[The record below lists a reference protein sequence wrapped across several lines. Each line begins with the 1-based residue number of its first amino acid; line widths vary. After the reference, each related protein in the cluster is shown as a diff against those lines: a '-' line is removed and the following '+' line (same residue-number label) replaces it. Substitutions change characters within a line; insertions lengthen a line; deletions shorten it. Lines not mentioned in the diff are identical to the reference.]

1 LKPVLRF
8 EDDLTVPPP
17 GLMRVP
23 NTVEICI
30 TGRCNLSCRYC
41 FYADEMSA
49 LKDLPKERWLSFFE
63 EMGSLG
69 VQRVTLSGGEAFTRP
84 DIFELIDGLI
94 DNKMRYSLLTN
105 GTLITEE
112 TVEAFGVGKRRL
124 RLDSIQFSIDGS
136 CAEVHDASR
145 PPKSFDRALR
155 ALRLMKERAF
165 PLAVRV
171 TVNRYNLHDLEN
183 IARLLLE
190 DVGLA
195 SFGTNEADRFGSAKC
210 YGQDVVLTP
219 AERLI
224 AMRTLKALAM
234 RYPGRI
240 AAAAGPLAMA
250 NMIEDIEKRQSRGE
264 TGMPGRGTLC
274 SCGGA
279 FQKLAVLHDGTIV
292 PCNLLPDFKM
302 GEIGKT
308 PLLEAWLHG
317 QAINALRKRRSIP
330 LSSLP
335 ECRDCKYTGFCAGGC
350 PAVIYAKLGRLDTID
365 PGVCYR
371 QFKEADHVAL

>member
-23 NTVEICI
+23 KTVEICI
-30 TGRCNLSCRYC
+30 TGRCNLSCGYC
-41 FYADEMSA
+41 FYADEMAA
-49 LKDLPKERWLSFFE
+49 LTDLPKARWLTFFE

-69 VQRVTLSGGEAFTRP
+69 VQKVIISGGEAFTRP

-94 DNKMRYSLLTN
+94 ENKMRYSLLTN

-112 TVEAFGVGKRRL
+112 TMEAFNVGKRRL
-124 RLDSIQFSIDGS
+124 RLDSIQISIDGAS
-136 CAEVHDASR
+136 AEVHDASR

-155 ALRLMKERAF
+155 ALRLMKERGF
-165 PLAVRV
+165 PVTVRV
-171 TVNRYNLHDLEN
+171 TVNRHNLHDLEN
-183 IARLLLE
+183 IAWLLLE
-190 DVGLA
+190 DVGLP
-195 SFGTNEADRFGSAKC
+195 SFSTNEADRFGSAKC
-210 YGQDVVLTP
+210 YGQDVVLTS
-219 AERLI
+219 AERLM
-224 AMRTLKALAM
+224 AMRTLKDLAM

-250 NMIEDIEKRQSRGE
+250 NMIEDIKKRQSRGE
-264 TGMPGRGTLC
+264 TGRPGRGTLC

-308 PLLEAWLHG
+308 PLLQAWLHG
-317 QAINALRKRRSIP
+317 PAINALRRRRAIA

-335 ECRDCKYTGFCAGGC
+335 ECQGCNYTGFCAGGC
-350 PAVIYAKLGRLDTID
+350 PAVIYAKSGRLDTID

>member
-1 LKPVLRF
+1 LKPQIHF

-41 FYADEMSA
+41 FYADEMAA

-112 TVEAFGVGKRRL
+112 TVDAFGVGKRRM

-136 CAEVHDASR
+136 CAKVHDASR

-155 ALRLMKERAF
+155 ALRLMKERDF

-183 IARLLLE
+183 IARMLLE

-210 YGQDVVLTP
+210 YGQDVMLTP
-219 AERLI
+219 AERLT
-224 AMRTLKALAM
+224 AMRTLKDLAM
-234 RYPGRI
+234 RYPGRV

-264 TGMPGRGTLC
+264 MGMPGRGTLC

-279 FQKLAVLHDGTIV
+279 MQKLAVLHDGTIV

-302 GEIGKT
+302 GEICKT

-317 QAINALRKRRSIP
+317 QAINALRRRRSIP

-335 ECRDCKYTGFCAGGC
+335 ECQGCNYTGFCAGGC
-350 PAVIYAKLGRLDTID
+350 PAVIYEKLGRLDAID

>member
-1 LKPVLRF
+1 MKPLLSF

-17 GLMRVP
+17 GLVSVP
-23 NTVEICI
+23 NTVEISI

-41 FYADEMSA
+41 FYAHEMAA
-49 LKDLPKERWLSFFE
+49 LKDLPKARWLSFFE

-69 VQRVTLSGGEAFTRP
+69 VQRVIISGGEAFTRQ
-84 DIFELIDGLI
+84 DIFELIDCLI
-94 DNKMRYSLLTN
+94 ENKMRYSMLTN

-112 TVEAFGVGKRRL
+112 TIEAFGVGKRRM

-145 PPKSFDRALR
+145 PPSSFDRAMR
-155 ALRLMKERAF
+155 GLRLMKERGF

-210 YGQDVVLTP
+210 YGQDVMLTP
-219 AERLI
+219 EERLL
-224 AMRTLKALAM
+224 AMRTLSGLAK
-234 RYPGRI
+234 RYLGRI
-240 AAAAGPLAMA
+240 AAFAGPLAMA
-250 NMIEDIEKRQSRGE
+250 KMVEDIDRSLSRGE
-264 TGMPGRGTLC
+264 TGRPGRGTLC

-279 FQKLAVLHDGTIV
+279 LQKLAVLHDGTIV

-308 PLLEAWLHG
+308 PLLQAWQHG

-335 ECRDCKYTGFCAGGC
+335 ECRGCNYTGFCAGGC
-350 PAVIYAKLGRLDTID
+350 PAVVYAKMGRLDAID

-371 QFKEADHVAL
+371 QFKEIDHVAL

>member
-1 LKPVLRF
+1 
-8 EDDLTVPPP
+8 
-17 GLMRVP
+17 M
-23 NTVEICI
+23 
-30 TGRCNLSCRYC
+30 
-41 FYADEMSA
+41 AA
-49 LKDLPKERWLSFFE
+49 LQDLPKERWLSFFQ

-94 DNKMRYSLLTN
+94 DNKMRYSMLTN

-112 TVEAFGVGKRRL
+112 TLDAFGTGKRL
-124 RLDSIQFSIDGS
+124 QRLDSVQFSIDGS

-145 PPKSFDRALR
+145 PPKSFDRAMR
-155 ALRLMKERAF
+155 GLRLMKESGF

-190 DVGLA
+190 DVGLR

-210 YGQDVVLTP
+210 YGQDVMLTP
-219 AERLI
+219 EERL
-224 AMRTLKALAM
+224 LAM
-234 RYPGRI
+234 QTLSSLAKRYSGRI

-250 NMIEDIEKRQSRGE
+250 KMIEDINQRLSRGE
-264 TGMPGRGTLC
+264 RGMPGRGTLC

-279 FQKLAVLHDGTIV
+279 LHKLAVLHDGTIV
-292 PCNLLPDFKM
+292 PCNLLPELKM
-302 GEIGKT
+302 GEIGKK

-317 QAINALRKRRSIP
+317 EAINALRRRRSIP

-335 ECRDCKYTGFCAGGC
+335 ECQGCGYTGFCAGGC
-350 PAVIYAKLGRLDTID
+350 PAVVYAKSGRLDAID
-365 PGVCYR
+365 SGVCYR
-371 QFKEADHVAL
+371 RFKEEYHDSL

>member
-1 LKPVLRF
+1 
-8 EDDLTVPPP
+8 
-17 GLMRVP
+17 M
-23 NTVEICI
+23 
-30 TGRCNLSCRYC
+30 
-41 FYADEMSA
+41 AA

-63 EMGSLG
+63 EMGSVG
-69 VQRVTLSGGEAFTRP
+69 VQRVTISGGEAFTRP

-94 DNKMRYSLLTN
+94 DNKMRYSILTN

-112 TVEAFGVGKRRL
+112 TVDAFNEGKRRM

-136 CAEVHDASR
+136 CADVHDASR
-145 PPKSFDRALR
+145 PPKSFDRAIR
-155 ALRLMKERAF
+155 GLRLMKESGF

-210 YGQDVVLTP
+210 YGQDVMLTP
-219 AERLI
+219 AERMA
-224 AMRTLKALAM
+224 AMGTLKALSM

-240 AAAAGPLAMA
+240 VAAAGPLAMA
-250 NMIEDIEKRQSRGE
+250 NMIEDIDKSLSRGE
-264 TGMPGRGTLC
+264 TGRPGRGTLC

-279 FQKLAVLHDGTIV
+279 LQKLAVLHDGTIV
-292 PCNLLPDFKM
+292 PCNLLPDFKI
-302 GEIGKT
+302 GEIGRT
-308 PLLEAWLHG
+308 PLLEAWRHG
-317 QAINALRKRRSIP
+317 EAINALRRRRSIP
-330 LSSLP
+330 LSTLP
-335 ECRDCKYTGFCAGGC
+335 ECRGCGYTGFCAGGC
-350 PAVIYAKLGRLDTID
+350 PAVVYAKSGRLNAID

-371 QFKEADHVAL
+371 KFKEEYDDAL